1 MTDEIFAAGCL
12 ALFCAQLAGPT
23 PLYGTAL
30 EKPQTAYVQE
40 IDRGQLPVH
49 LPEMYEAD

>member
-1 MTDEIFAAGCL
+1 MADEIIVAGCL
-12 ALFCAQLAGPT
+12 ALFCAQLAGPA

-40 IDRGQLPVH
+40 IDSGRLPLH